1 MAAVVVAAALLVAQV
16 APVADGYVTG
26 APVPEWLGL
35 ATLGGRDAIQL
46 GDGCGDV
53 VPGVNVIINGDGEL
67 QVIDPLRGPDSEL
80 CEVVNRVHM
89 SDVPCATS
97 GSGECDV
104 AFS

>member
-1 MAAVVVAAALLVAQV
+1 VIGVVAVLLVFLQA
-16 APVADGYVTG
+16 APGAYAYVTG

-46 GDGCGDV
+46 GEGCADV
-53 VPGVNVIINGDGEL
+53 VPGVNVVVDDDGAL
-67 QVIDPLRGPDSEL
+67 QVIDPVRGMGPLL

-97 GSGECDV
+97 RQGVCDV